1 MKFFLAFLLSWFPTY
16 SVLASSLFV
25 ELPSEHIALKY
36 SQSVRLHQV
45 LSDSMVHLKSR
56 FPMSYPLAN
65 QLFNLDREPEAFSAK
80 LSALDSLSNLDSTKS
95 LQVASGILIEQ
106 IKRWDVGYRE
116 FVPLDLDVVRDQPSF
131 NPLLTGNYELL
142 IPQREN
148 KVLIEGLVYSPK
160 IVNFSSR
167 STVASVLNQLTPL
180 SVANSSHA
188 WVIYPDGNYSR
199 VGYAYWN
206 DEETSLAPGSVI
218 FLGFDSESSE
228 LEALELQIVKLISMR
243 KNI

>member
-1 MKFFLAFLLSWFPTY
+1 MKFFLAFLLSWLPIY
-16 SVLASSLFV
+16 SVLAASLSV
-25 ELPSEHIALKY
+25 ELPNEHIALKY
-36 SQSVRLHQV
+36 SQPVRLHQV
-45 LSDSMVHLKSR
+45 LSDSMIHLKSSSPAS
-56 FPMSYPLAN
+56 FPLAN

-80 LSALDSLSNLDSTKS
+80 LSVLDDLSNLGSTKS
-95 LQVASGILIEQ
+95 LQVSSGILIEQ
-106 IKRWDVGYRE
+106 IKRWDIGYRE
-116 FVPLDLDVVRDQPSF
+116 FVPLDLDVVRDQPSL
-131 NPLLTGNYELL
+131 NPLLDGKYELL

-160 IVNFSSR
+160 IVDFSSG
-167 STVASVLNQLTPL
+167 STVASVLSQLTTL
-180 SVANSSHA
+180 SVANNSRA
-188 WVIYPDGNYSR
+188 WVVYPDGNYHR

-218 FLGFDSESSE
+218 FLGFDSENSE